1 MKLARKLIVA
11 LCIAIFA
18 VMAFQAW
25 LRLRSQERFFAAD
38 STRDLRATARAI
50 ASGTEAVWRYDG
62 EGRAQRFV
70 KDVNLLREE
79 IELRWLWIDEQG
91 IDDDAIDLT
100 PAALATLRD
109 GGEVSL

>member
-38 STRDLRATARAI
+38 STRDLRSTARAM

-79 IELRWLWIDEQG
+79 IELRWLWIDEEGVSDQG
-91 IDDDAIDLT
+91 IDLDAGE
-100 PAALATLRD
+100 LATLRA
-109 GGEVSL
+109 GQE